1 MLRNAFVGRSGC
13 PHPDSK
19 GSNMP
24 KKIEAF
30 IEDFLDYLLN
40 VRGYSDTTVQTY
52 EIALRQMAEVSHFY
66 EEEGC
71 WVLDITPFRF
81 KIVKN
86 SKKTIVKKLSAVRSF
101 VKYLEDQCHL
111 PVRLLSDESIKVPQ
125 SLPKPIEEKYIDEVL
140 EKATIE
146 ERVLVSMLYGLGL
159 RISELSSMRLEDI
172 QSEWVEVHGKGNK
185 VRQLPL
191 LPTLR
196 QLLDTYLANA
206 KPKRYLFE
214 KGNAPM
220 NSAQLRYKLT
230 KLFKESG
237 LKATPHQLRHSFA
250 THLLNHGARIADVSE
265 LLGHQTMATT
275 QVYTK
280 LGSVKKM
287 QEYMRAH
294 PLANEQ
300 RRNEE

>member
-1 MLRNAFVGRSGC
+1 MKSEKLT
-13 PHPDSK
+13 
-19 GSNMP
+19 
-24 KKIEAF
+24 EY

-40 VRGYSDTTVQTY
+40 VRGYSDATVETY

-66 EEEGC
+66 EEDGV

-81 KIVKN
+81 NIVKN
-86 SKKTIVKKLSAVRSF
+86 SKKTIVKKLSAVRSL
-101 VKYLEDQCHL
+101 VKYMEDQCHL
-111 PVRLLSDESIKVPQ
+111 SVKIISDESIKVPQ

-140 EKATIE
+140 QKATVE
-146 ERVLVSMLYGLGL
+146 EKLLVSMLYGLGL
-159 RISELSSMRLEDI
+159 RISELSGLQLNDI
-172 QSEWVEVHGKGNK
+172 RSEWVEIRGKGNK

-191 LPTLR
+191 LDSL
-196 QLLDTYLANA
+196 QELLQIYLENQN
-206 KPKRYLFE
+206 PKKYLFE

-265 LLGHQTMATT
+265 LLGHETMATT

-294 PLANEQ
+294 PLADVKHQ
-300 RRNEE
+300 PSEE